1 VKCGE
6 EKPDCVRSTSF
17 GVQCDGYANEG
28 PSCEKKALAVA
39 VSRKPLL
46 LPKGASPPLVNNP
59 SRVLFCAQKDH
70 RYFEVFCTK
79 TAFQILPYYD
89 AGIFRQMLLQAC
101 VSDDSLRHAVVAL
114 GALDMTMETLDEFKS
129 PSLDAQDKSSHLHH
143 LNALQGYSVA
153 ISKMRV
159 SAFPAPVEQLP
170 QCRRL
175 SSRFND

>member
-1 VKCGE
+1 MKCGE
-6 EKPDCVRSTSF
+6 ERPVCVRCTSF
-17 GVQCDGYANEG
+17 RVQCDGYENEG
-28 PSCEKKALAVA
+28 PNCEKRALAIA

-46 LPKGASPPLVNNP
+46 LPKRASPSLVNNP
-59 SRVLFCAQKDH
+59 SHVLFHSQKDH
-70 RYFEVFCTK
+70 HYFEVFCTK

-114 GALDMTMETLDEFKS
+114 GAMDMKMETLDEFES
-129 PSLDAQDKSSHLHH
+129 LSLDVQDKSSHLHH
-143 LNALQGYSVA
+143 LNALKEYSVA

-170 QCRRL
+170 QCR
-175 SSRFND
+175 